1 MRRIHFSK
9 WPEDDTRKERDEYKR
24 QADEL
29 RIVNITLEEQVRAAD
44 RRGDHY
50 KRKFEKLQQDYEGEK
65 KELETRLLA
74 LRDQLAESQTSSTLA
89 PPQTPQIVVDD
100 SPRLL
105 KRRRTTMFT
114 DENRFEGGDGDTVE
128 ANVSH
133 AYHPYTPMSME
144 GKGKA
149 AQKELLGDSSKTP
162 KQRIKHS
169 STPGDSAR
177 KSPFRFAFRA
187 PSTSLLALRGPTK
200 QRDYSITA
208 SRF

>member
-29 RIVNITLEEQVRAAD
+29 RIASITLEEQVRAAD
-44 RRGDHY
+44 RRGDYY
-50 KRKFEKLQQDYEGEK
+50 KRKFEKLQQGYNDEK

-74 LRDQLAESQTSSTLA
+74 LRDQLTQSQTASSLA

-105 KRRRTTMFT
+105 KRRRTTVFN
-114 DENRFEGGDGDTVE
+114 DENKFEGGDQDTVE

-133 AYHPYTPMSME
+133 AYQPYTPLSME
-144 GKGKA
+144 DMSKG
-149 AQKELLGDSSKTP
+149 AQREVPGGTLKTP

-169 STPGDSAR
+169 STPGGSAG

-208 SRF
+208 PRF